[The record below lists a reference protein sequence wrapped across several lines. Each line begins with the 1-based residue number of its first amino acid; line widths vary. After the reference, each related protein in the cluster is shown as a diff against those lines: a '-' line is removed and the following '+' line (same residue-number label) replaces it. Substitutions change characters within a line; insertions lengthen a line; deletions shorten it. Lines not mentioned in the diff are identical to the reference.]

1 MGTEKRLTL
10 DERKRVQERS
20 VHMQGSTFA
29 VPSSQAAV
37 LDRNKDDAS
46 GLRVIARRRAVDAP
60 PSQTL
65 ARDASKAPVRVL
77 CIDDHVVLVEG
88 LKAQFGIDG
97 QLRCVASLE
106 SAEHAIDAVAEHRPD
121 VVVFDIEM
129 PGPDVFEVAD
139 RLHHLHP
146 EVRFVFL
153 SAHIRDGFLAS
164 AYRCGGSGYFAKGD
178 DLEEIVEGLK
188 RVARCAE
195 GTFVM
200 GSKVRARCQPP
211 KVRVSRQGP
220 VGARQAVQ
228 SGPPTTLLDLLTQR
242 ELEVLRLI
250 GKGLSRGEIGEELA
264 RSPKTVDGH
273 QERIMK
279 KLRVET
285 RAELMRFAIREG
297 LAQA

>member
-1 MGTEKRLTL
+1 MAENGSAVVEGAVARNSLSGGVLEIESAAGTPLR
-10 DERKRVQERS
+10 
-20 VHMQGSTFA
+20 A
-29 VPSSQAAV
+29 V
-37 LDRNKDDAS
+37 
-46 GLRVIARRRAVDAP
+46 ARRRQAE
-60 PSQTL
+60 PSGITPQV
-65 ARDASKAPVRVL
+65 RDQQRPTVRVL
-77 CIDDHVVLVEG
+77 CVDDHLVLIEG
-88 LKAQFGIDG
+88 LKAQFAADG
-97 QLRCVASLE
+97 QVRCVAILQ
-106 SAEHAIDAVAEHRPD
+106 SAEHVIDVVAEQRPD
-121 VVVFDIEM
+121 VVLLDIEM

-146 EVRFVFL
+146 ETRFVFL

-164 AYRCGGSGYFAKGD
+164 AYRCGASGYFAKGD

-195 GTFVM
+195 GTFIM

-211 KVRVSRQGP
+211 KLRNGRPVARGAAP
-220 VGARQAVQ
+220 VG
-228 SGPPTTLLDLLTQR
+228 PPATLLDSLTQR

-250 GKGLSRGEIGEELA
+250 GKGMSRGEIGNELA

>member
-1 MGTEKRLTL
+1 MN
-10 DERKRVQERS
+10 S
-20 VHMQGSTFA
+20 NM
-29 VPSSQAAV
+29 
-37 LDRNKDDAS
+37 S
-46 GLRVIARRRAVDAP
+46 GLSDESVVVEPKGTVVRA
-60 PSQTL
+60 L
-65 ARDASKAPVRVL
+65 ARKKGAELPGVRSATRDGAQALVRVL
-77 CIDDHVVLVEG
+77 CVDDHVVLIEG
-88 LKAQFGIDG
+88 LKSQFNIDG
-97 QLRCVASLE
+97 QVKCVASLD
-106 SAEHAIDAVAEHRPD
+106 SAEGLIEAVALHRPD
-121 VVVFDIEM
+121 VVVLDIEM

-146 EVRFVFL
+146 DLRFVFL

-178 DLEEIVEGLK
+178 ELTEIVDGLK

-211 KVRVSRQGP
+211 KPRRPRTTTSG
-220 VGARQAVQ
+220 GAK
-228 SGPPTTLLDLLTQR
+228 PTARTGAPATLLDSLTQR

-250 GKGLSRGEIGEELA
+250 GKGLSRGEIGSELA

-279 KLRVET
+279 KLRVAT

>member
-1 MGTEKRLTL
+1 MYEF
-10 DERKRVQERS
+10 S
-20 VHMQGSTFA
+20 SNSA
-29 VPSSQAAV
+29 VPAGATLEPPTTAESTT
-37 LDRNKDDAS
+37 
-46 GLRVIARRRAVDAP
+46 RVIARRRTADAP
-60 PSQTL
+60 PSPSL

-77 CIDDHVVLVEG
+77 CVDDHVVLVEG

-97 QLRCVASLE
+97 QLRCVASLD
-106 SAEHAIDAVAEHRPD
+106 SAEHAIDAVVEHRPD

-129 PGPDVFEVAD
+129 PGPDVFEIAD

-146 EVRFVFL
+146 DVRFVFL

-164 AYRCGGSGYFAKGD
+164 AYRVGASGYFAKGD
-178 DLEEIVEGLK
+178 DLEEIVDGLK

-200 GSKVRARCQPP
+200 GSKVRARCQQP
-211 KVRVSRQGP
+211 KARGTRLAMPGQRSAAAT
-220 VGARQAVQ
+220 GAPA
-228 SGPPTTLLDLLTQR
+228 TLLDSLTQR

-250 GKGLSRGEIGEELA
+250 GKGMSRGEIGEELA

-273 QERIMK
+273 QERILK
-279 KLRVET
+279 KLRMET

>member
-1 MGTEKRLTL
+1 MH
-10 DERKRVQERS
+10 D
-20 VHMQGSTFA
+20 FA
-29 VPSSQAAV
+29 SNAAAPTGAM
-37 LDRNKDDAS
+37 LEPPATSDAA
-46 GLRVIARRRAVDAP
+46 RTIARRRTPDAP
-60 PSQTL
+60 PSASL

-77 CIDDHVVLVEG
+77 CVDDHVVLVEG

-106 SAEHAIDAVAEHRPD
+106 SAEFAIDAVAEHRPD

-129 PGPDVFEVAD
+129 PGPDVFEIAD

-146 EVRFVFL
+146 DVRFVFL

-164 AYRCGGSGYFAKGD
+164 AYRVGASGYFAKGD
-178 DLEEIVEGLK
+178 DLEEIVDGLK

-200 GSKVRARCQPP
+200 GSKVRARCQQP
-211 KVRVSRQGP
+211 KARGSRLAMPAQR
-220 VGARQAVQ
+220 GAAAT
-228 SGPPTTLLDLLTQR
+228 GAPATLLDSLTQR

-250 GKGLSRGEIGEELA
+250 GKGMSRGEIGEELA

-273 QERIMK
+273 QERILK
-279 KLRVET
+279 KLRMET

>member
-1 MGTEKRLTL
+1 MAE
-10 DERKRVQERS
+10 
-20 VHMQGSTFA
+20 HGSA
-29 VPSSQAAV
+29 VAEGAVAQKSLGGGVLEIESAAG
-37 LDRNKDDAS
+37 AP
-46 GLRVIARRRAVDAP
+46 LRAVARRRQAEQGGITPMV
-60 PSQTL
+60 
-65 ARDASKAPVRVL
+65 RDQQRPTVRVL
-77 CIDDHVVLVEG
+77 CVDDHLVLIEG
-88 LKAQFGIDG
+88 LKAQFAADG
-97 QLRCVASLE
+97 QVRCVATLQ
-106 SAEHAIDAVAEHRPD
+106 SAEHVIDVVAEQRPD
-121 VVVFDIEM
+121 VVLLDIEM

-146 EVRFVFL
+146 DTRFVFL

-164 AYRCGGSGYFAKGD
+164 AYRCGASGYFAKGD

-195 GTFVM
+195 GTFIM

-211 KVRVSRQGP
+211 KLRNGRP
-220 VGARQAVQ
+220 VARGATPA
-228 SGPPTTLLDLLTQR
+228 GPPATLLDSLTQR

-250 GKGLSRGEIGEELA
+250 GKGMSRGEIGSELA